1 MTNLCV
7 ALLDGFEGD
16 AVVVKVNGREV
27 FKQDSVKTKHQI
39 GKAASFE
46 VDVKDGPAQVE
57 VSLPLKDLAKT
68 IDLKVSGDVFL
79 GVSLTENNK
88 IKHSVSS
95 EPFRYA

>member
-1 MTNLCV
+1 MSTLCI

-16 AVVVKVNGREV
+16 PVLVRVNGREV
-27 FKQDSVKTKHQI
+27 FKQDSVKTKRQI

-46 VDVKDGPAQVE
+46 VNVKDGPANVE

-79 GVSLTENNK
+79 GVSVTENNK
-88 IKHSVSS
+88 IKHNLSS

>member
-1 MTNLCV
+1 MTLCI

-16 AVVVKVNGREV
+16 PVAVKVNGREV

-46 VDVKDGPAQVE
+46 VDVKDGPARIE
-57 VSLPLKDLAKT
+57 VSLPSKDLAKT
-68 IDLKVSGDVFL
+68 INLKVSGDAFL

-88 IKHSVSS
+88 IAHKVSS